1 MLFMTKYILFAILA
15 LIIGFALWFNTLSG
29 PQKLNF
35 ADKAWLGERQF
46 AFVDTDISYGE
57 DERQK
62 LDIYW
67 PDEANLKKTDAEKA
81 PVVIFYHGGSW
92 KDGEREGYAFLG
104 RALANRGYVTVIAD
118 YRKTPDVI
126 FPAFV
131 NDTANAFVWTEKNI
145 ARYGGDPSNIFMMGH
160 SAGAHLAML
169 VTLNPQYLNAL
180 GSDPS
185 RIKGMIGLAG
195 PYDFLPFTGE
205 AAQAALGKW
214 PRLEETQPITFARGD
229 TAPLLLLTG
238 SDDTTVL
245 PRNGQRL
252 KAAINDVNGVAET
265 IEYKDVDHAGIIMAY
280 ARPFRSKG
288 PALEDTLKFLEKYR

>member
-1 MLFMTKYILFAILA
+1 MTKYILIAILA
-15 LIIGFALWFNTLSG
+15 LIVGFALWFSTLTG

-46 AFVDTDISYGE
+46 AYADKNIPYGD
-57 DERQK
+57 DEKQK

-67 PDEANLKKTDAEKA
+67 PEEQASSDKA

-92 KDGEREGYAFLG
+92 KDGERKGYAFLG
-104 RALANRGYVTVIAD
+104 RAMASRGYITVIAD
-118 YRKTPDVI
+118 YRKAPEI
-126 FPAFV
+126 LFPGFV
-131 NDTANAFVWTEKNI
+131 NDAATAFVWTEKNI
-145 ARYGGDPSNIFMMGH
+145 ARYGGDPANIFMMGH

-169 VTLNPQYLNAL
+169 VTLDPQYLVAL
-180 GSDPS
+180 GSDPA

-205 AAQAALGKW
+205 AAQTALGQW
-214 PRLEETQPITFARGD
+214 PRLEETQPITYARGD
-229 TAPLLLLTG
+229 AAPLLLLTG

-252 KAAINDVNGVAET
+252 KAAVNDANGVAET
-265 IEYKDVDHAGIIMAY
+265 IEYKGVDHSGIIMAF

-288 PALEDTLKFLEKYR
+288 PALDDTLKFLEEHR

>member
-1 MLFMTKYILFAILA
+1 MTKYILIAILA
-15 LIIGFALWFNTLSG
+15 LIVGFALWFSTLTG

-46 AFVDTDISYGE
+46 AYADKNIPYGD
-57 DERQK
+57 DEKQK

-67 PDEANLKKTDAEKA
+67 PEEQASGDKA

-92 KDGEREGYAFLG
+92 KDGERKGYAFLG
-104 RALANRGYVTVIAD
+104 RAMASRGYITVIAD
-118 YRKTPDVI
+118 YRKAPEI
-126 FPAFV
+126 LFPGFV
-131 NDTANAFVWTEKNI
+131 NDAAAAFVWTEKNI
-145 ARYGGDPSNIFMMGH
+145 ARYGGDPANIFMMGH

-169 VTLNPQYLNAL
+169 VTLDPQYLVAL
-180 GSDPS
+180 GSDPA

-205 AAQAALGKW
+205 AAQTALGQW
-214 PRLEETQPITFARGD
+214 PRLEETQPITYARGD
-229 TAPLLLLTG
+229 AAPLLLLTG

-252 KAAINDVNGVAET
+252 KAAVNDANGVAET
-265 IEYKDVDHAGIIMAY
+265 IEYKGVDHSGIIMAF

-288 PALEDTLKFLEKYR
+288 PALDDTLKFLEEHR

>member
-1 MLFMTKYILFAILA
+1 MTKYILIAILA
-15 LIIGFALWFNTLSG
+15 LIVGFALWFSTLTG

-46 AFVDTDISYGE
+46 AYADKNIPYGD
-57 DERQK
+57 DEKQK

-67 PDEANLKKTDAEKA
+67 PEEQASGDKA

-92 KDGEREGYAFLG
+92 KDGERKGYAFLG
-104 RALANRGYVTVIAD
+104 RAMASRGYITVIAD
-118 YRKTPDVI
+118 YRKAPEI
-126 FPAFV
+126 LFPGFV
-131 NDTANAFVWTEKNI
+131 NDAAAAFVWTEKNI
-145 ARYGGDPSNIFMMGH
+145 ARYGGDPANIFMMGH

-169 VTLNPQYLNAL
+169 VTLDPQYLVAL
-180 GSDPS
+180 GSDPA

-205 AAQAALGKW
+205 AAQTALGQW
-214 PRLEETQPITFARGD
+214 PRLEETQPITYARGD
-229 TAPLLLLTG
+229 AAPLLLLTG

-245 PRNGQRL
+245 PRNGKRL
-252 KAAINDVNGVAET
+252 KAAVNDANGVAET
-265 IEYKDVDHAGIIMAY
+265 IEYKGVDHSGIIMAF

-288 PALEDTLKFLEKYR
+288 PALDDTLKFLEEHR